1 MESIV
6 TLALGIICIVIGLSN
21 CKGNI
26 STLHSYHRNRV
37 AEEDILPF
45 GKLVGL
51 GTIIIGISLIIAS
64 IITLTINSELIINII
79 LTIGFVVGMG
89 LNLYAIIK
97 YNKGLF

>member
-1 MESIV
+1 MENLV
-6 TLALGIICIVIGLSN
+6 TALLGIMCIFIGITN
-21 CKGNI
+21 RKGNI
-26 STLHSYHRNRV
+26 STLHSYHRNKV

-51 GTIIIGISLIIAS
+51 GTIIIGISLVIVS
-64 IITLTINSELIINII
+64 IITLTINNELIINII
-79 LTIGFVVGMG
+79 LTVGFVVGMG